1 MKYFSLSFIPERND
15 VNKKAILISILF
27 GNEKSKML
35 SDILFMCAFIV
46 IGFLSSQYEI
56 IFYAFLS
63 FILIPRIVAI
73 ITVFSQI
80 KYNNESQLARRPVTV
95 DFYGDHF
102 VYRYIPTEKFKG
114 TFEKHYAFS
123 RVTNVID
130 SSNAIAFA
138 FGETDTVLIP
148 KRALDPEK
156 HTMISNLIENYFKGK
171 FIKVDI

>member
-1 MKYFSLSFIPERND
+1 MKYFSVDFIPEKTD
-15 VNKKAILISILF
+15 INKKAIFLNLFAFDKARFIPKILIICLF
-27 GNEKSKML
+27 S
-35 SDILFMCAFIV
+35 AFAFF
-46 IGFLSSQYEI
+46 IGQYEL
-56 IFYAFLS
+56 IFYVLVSMLIVPKADQM
-63 FILIPRIVAI
+63 ILL
-73 ITVFSQI
+73 FSQI
-80 KYNNESQLARRPVTV
+80 RKNETELSKRPVTI

-138 FGETDTVLIP
+138 FGEADTVLIP
-148 KRALDPEK
+148 KRALDAEK
-156 HTMISNLIENYFKGK
+156 NTMIYNLIENYFKGK